1 LPSKAECVLEE
12 LLRFETLDAWSE
24 WLSAFGWVGGFD
36 LPFGLPRELV
46 QMLNWPTDWSA
57 CMQHFAALS
66 QRGDSCAIQSVL

>member
-1 LPSKAECVLEE
+1 MRLEE

-24 WLSAFGWVGGFD
+24 WLSQPVDWVGGFD

-46 QMLNWPTDWSA
+46 QKLKWPTDWLA

-66 QRGDSCAIQSVL
+66 REGMRAQC